1 MIIGMTREEFQ
12 EVLDESLTAF
22 REEVKAEITKAT
34 APVAPAGDGAEG
46 ESESVVKA
54 DLEALGADI
63 LSKVEAAMAPVTE
76 TMDGFSEVI
85 DAVLDRV
92 EGLAK
97 RAVIKRS
104 IDAQD
109 GESDGDEKPTLKSAM
124 VAALHGQKV
133 ELS

>member
-1 MIIGMTREEFQ
+1 MIIEMTRDEFQ
-12 EVLDESLTAF
+12 TVLDESLSAF
-22 REEVKAEITKAT
+22 REDVKAEITNAT
-34 APVAPAGDGAEG
+34 TPALPTGDGAED
-46 ESESVVKA
+46 ETVVKA

-63 LSKVEAAMAPVTE
+63 LSKVEAAMVPVTE

-109 GESDGDEKPTLKSAM
+109 GDGDGNDKPTLKSAM
-124 VAALHGQKV
+124 VAALQGRKV
-133 ELS
+133 ECV

>member
-1 MIIGMTREEFQ
+1 M
-12 EVLDESLTAF
+12 
-22 REEVKAEITKAT
+22 
-34 APVAPAGDGAEG
+34 
-46 ESESVVKA
+46 KA

-104 IDAQD
+104 IE
-109 GESDGDEKPTLKSAM
+109 GNEVEGGDEKPTLKSAM

>member
-1 MIIGMTREEFQ
+1 MIIEMTRDEFQ
-12 EVLDESLTAF
+12 TVLDESLSAF

-34 APVAPAGDGAEG
+34 TPAPPAGDGGEG
-46 ESESVVKA
+46 EGETVAKA

-63 LSKVEAAMAPVTE
+63 LSKVEAAMVPVTE

-109 GESDGDEKPTLKSAM
+109 GEGDGNEKPTLKSAM
-124 VAALHGQKV
+124 VAALQGRKV
-133 ELS
+133 ECV